1 MFISLKIITRHGDV
15 KGIRG
20 VQLDNRLVLHSLGP
34 GIKYYER
41 FFLSLFK
48 LV

>member
-1 MFISLKIITRHGDV
+1 MFISFKRIIRHGDV

-20 VQLDNRLVLHSLGP
+20 VQLDNRLVLRALGP

-41 FFLSLFK
+41 FFF
-48 LV
+48 VAI